1 MSTKL
6 SQDVSIGENLRIL
19 RKRAGYSQER
29 AAAQLELMGISMSR
43 EIISQMESG
52 HHNIR
57 ISVLLAF
64 KQVTFS
70 CNRKKAVTDEIKA
83 GANWNRSESQKTPT
97 GRRLQPVA
105 GGGASV

>member
-1 MSTKL
+1 MSR
-6 SQDVSIGENLRIL
+6 SGRICAFCENVPE
-19 RKRAGYSQER
+19 YSQER

-64 KQVTFS
+64 KQVYEVDSFDDFFVQQE
-70 CNRKKAVTDEIKA
+70 K
-83 GANWNRSESQKTPT
+83 
-97 GRRLQPVA
+97 
-105 GGGASV
+105 GGDR

>member
-1 MSTKL
+1 MGAAIYVYQTISGCL
-6 SQDVSIGENLRIL
+6 D
-19 RKRAGYSQER
+19 R

-64 KQVTFS
+64 KQVYEVDSFDDFFVQQE
-70 CNRKKAVTDEIKA
+70 K
-83 GANWNRSESQKTPT
+83 
-97 GRRLQPVA
+97 
-105 GGGASV
+105 GGDR